1 MADPKPL
8 PPSALAEG
16 ESAAMQ
22 AGIINASTLEKDTAA
37 KDGLKGE
44 KVEGNTK
51 KKTDEGMK
59 NYIRVFSYGTALDF
73 FLIALCCITSI
84 GSGIAFPLMNVV
96 FGTCIVSLVLYV
108 R

>member
-8 PPSALAEG
+8 PLSASAEG

-22 AGIINASTLEKDTAA
+22 AEIINASTLEKDNAA

-44 KVEGNTK
+44 IVEGNTK

-59 NYIRVFSYGTALDF
+59 NYIVG
-73 FLIALCCITSI
+73 
-84 GSGIAFPLMNVV
+84 
-96 FGTCIVSLVLYV
+96 VSLKTGYY
-108 R
+108 

>member
-59 NYIRVFSYGTALDF
+59 NYIVG
-73 FLIALCCITSI
+73 
-84 GSGIAFPLMNVV
+84 
-96 FGTCIVSLVLYV
+96 VSLKTGSC
-108 R
+108 